1 MTLSGDLQSF
11 VLYIDYM
18 EYAARGTMNSWLD
31 CINWYFRC
39 YTETIIFLGLK
50 VCHANFSSKKKK
62 SFLWAKT
69 ITKNKIP
76 CQSRV
81 PSPCLPLCR
90 EKTNASTSYSGVYSW
105 SCSGVTSQPVTA
117 QIKKILTLLSTSH
130 ILQAALLPCTRGD
143 EKLAQY
149 RCGWWRTKL

>member
-50 VCHANFSSKKKK
+50 VCHANLSSKKQKASSEPKLLQKIK
-62 SFLWAKT
+62 SPAK
-69 ITKNKIP
+69 
-76 CQSRV
+76 V
-81 PSPCLPLCR
+81 VFHLPVYLSAER
-90 EKTNASTSYSGVYSW
+90 KQMPPHPIVVSTAEAVL
-105 SCSGVTSQPVTA
+105 V
-117 QIKKILTLLSTSH
+117 SH
-130 ILQAALLPCTRGD
+130 HSL
-143 EKLAQY
+143 
-149 RCGWWRTKL
+149 

>member
-50 VCHANFSSKKKK
+50 VCHANLSSKKQKASSEPKLLQKIK
-62 SFLWAKT
+62 SPAK
-69 ITKNKIP
+69 
-76 CQSRV
+76 V
-81 PSPCLPLCR
+81 VFHLPVYLSAER
-90 EKTNASTSYSGVYSW
+90 KQNASTSYSGVYS
-105 SCSGVTSQPVTA
+105 
-117 QIKKILTLLSTSH
+117 
-130 ILQAALLPCTRGD
+130 
-143 EKLAQY
+143 
-149 RCGWWRTKL
+149 